1 MCKIA
6 WNKTW
11 VRNIWKIT
19 WIRSHFYVN
28 FVQKS
33 CLLTCSA
40 VLKCLLSKFNIY
52 GFSWNCEQYWDFEQS
67 RWLEQSGAEHG
78 LDYNSKMQIK
88 PISHN
93 QPTNLKF
100 ILEVPLY
107 DVKFLKLCGIGHF
120 GNGQLRKPF
129 FSTKHQFL
137 EILNECSLRG
147 LVHFWSS
154 TKISVDYGDGT
165 HLDHFRR

>member
-1 MCKIA
+1 M
-6 WNKTW
+6 
-11 VRNIWKIT
+11 
-19 WIRSHFYVN
+19 
-28 FVQKS
+28 VQKS

-100 ILEVPLY
+100 IFRGTSLRREISEIMGIA
-107 DVKFLKLCGIGHF
+107 DFQIGHS
-120 GNGQLRKPF
+120 GNKPLLKPI
-129 FSTKHQFL
+129 SSP
-137 EILNECSLRG
+137 NVG
-147 LVHFWSS
+147 LFKS
-154 TKISVDYGDGT
+154 
-165 HLDHFRR
+165 